1 MNYILDIMVISVVVI
16 FVISGYKRGILS
28 SVSHF
33 VGAAVASVLSAF
45 VASLIANNFY
55 YNYIQQKIIELVEEK
70 MPQTTLTT
78 SSMDISNALMN
89 DLPDF
94 AKNAFDLVGIDR
106 TKLADEISNTK
117 ISVPEFVEELI
128 CPIIL
133 KLITVILALALFT
146 IIVAVISLFTRS
158 LTSSINFNC
167 LSQVDKI
174 FGAFL
179 GILAAVVI
187 IMILS
192 LVLYILM
199 VFLPPDSAKVLRES
213 IDSTFLI
220 KYIYNINIPEIIITK
235 ILDLG

>member
-133 KLITVILALALFT
+133 KLITVILAL
-146 IIVAVISLFTRS
+146 ISLFTRA

-187 IMILS
+187 IMILF